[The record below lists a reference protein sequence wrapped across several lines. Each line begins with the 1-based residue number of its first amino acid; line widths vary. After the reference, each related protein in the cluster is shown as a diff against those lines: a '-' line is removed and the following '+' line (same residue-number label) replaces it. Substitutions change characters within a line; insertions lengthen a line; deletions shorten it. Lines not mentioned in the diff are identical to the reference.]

1 MTITQTQ
8 PIATPDARL
17 RERGPI
23 AVDLY
28 RDIHK
33 GIRAELFAVDAAAG
47 SLDPADRPGWVA
59 LGGRMNA
66 LLDLLVDH
74 AEHEDTHIHP
84 VLTDVRPDLA
94 AQMAEDH
101 EAIEAR
107 FDALRDLALLV
118 ASVPVPEVRLVADR
132 LYLQFAELTGVYL
145 LHQDAEEWVVM
156 PALEQAIGVPATV
169 AINEA
174 IVGSIP
180 PEKMAASL
188 AVMLPAMNVDDRAE
202 LLGGMQAGAPPEVF
216 AGVWALAGQVL
227 APGDLEALGARLG
240 V

>member
-8 PIATPDARL
+8 PITMPDARP
-17 RERGPI
+17 RERGPV

-33 GIRAELFAVDAAAG
+33 GIRAELFTVTATAG
-47 SLDPADRPGWVA
+47 SLDPADRPAWID
-59 LGGRMNA
+59 LGRRINVV
-66 LLDLLVDH
+66 LDLLVDH

-84 VLTDVRPDLA
+84 VLADVLPELA
-94 AQMAEDH
+94 VRMGEEH

-107 FDALRDLALLV
+107 FDALRDLTVLV

-156 PALEQAIGVPATV
+156 PALQQAIGVPATV

-188 AVMLPAMNVDDRAE
+188 AVMLPAMNVDDRVE

-227 APGDLEALGARLG
+227 APTDVAALGARLG

>member
-1 MTITQTQ
+1 MTITQDQ
-8 PIATPDARL
+8 PITMPTARL

-23 AVDLY
+23 ALDLY

-33 GIRAELFAVDAAAG
+33 GIRAELFAVTTTAG
-47 SLDPADRPGWVA
+47 SLDPIDHPAWVE

-74 AEHEDTHIHP
+74 AEHEDAHIQP
-84 VLTDVRPDLA
+84 VLEDVLPDLA
-94 AQMAEDH
+94 AQIAEDH
-101 EAIEAR
+101 EAVEAR
-107 FDALRDLALLV
+107 FDGLRDLALLV
-118 ASVPVPEVRLVADR
+118 ASVRAPEVRLVADR
-132 LYLQFAELTGVYL
+132 LYLNLAELTGVYL
-145 LHQDAEEWVVM
+145 AHQDTEEWVVM
-156 PALEQAIGVPATV
+156 PALEQAVGVPATI
-169 AINEA
+169 AIHEA
-174 IVGSIP
+174 IIGSIP

-188 AVMLPAMNVDDRAE
+188 AVMLPAMNVDDRTE

-227 APGDLEALGARLG
+227 APTDTAALGARLG